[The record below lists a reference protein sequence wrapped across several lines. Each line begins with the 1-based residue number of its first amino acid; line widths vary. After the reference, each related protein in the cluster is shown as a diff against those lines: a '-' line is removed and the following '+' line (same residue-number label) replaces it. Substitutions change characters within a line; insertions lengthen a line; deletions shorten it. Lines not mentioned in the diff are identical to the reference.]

1 MNNISNESKI
11 SFVGTIIF
19 HGLLLL
25 IAFFMSINN
34 KPQVIEFVE
43 LSFTS
48 IEVPTIQPI
57 TPILNRQTS
66 NSKVE
71 PAKQSEPTV
80 AKSIGGATTAQT
92 TQPKTSVP
100 TIVPPRYSVTMDNDI
115 QPVRTQSSNKLD
127 VSDTRENYGF
137 DRNSA
142 STQERENFSRSNNS
156 NSGALPTTGGSVSS
170 DVSVPGNSNIGK
182 EIKSFSVAWQDGG
195 IRNKIS
201 GNMPRYPE
209 NSNKEVQIKVQV
221 TVEPDGSIT
230 KVIPLQKADHAFEN
244 AVVIALKT
252 WKFEKLRQ
260 GVPEESQIGIIT
272 FNFKL
277 E

>member
-11 SFVGTIIF
+11 SFAGTIIF
-19 HGLLLL
+19 HVLLLL

-43 LSFTS
+43 LSLTS
-48 IEVPTIQPI
+48 IEVPAIQQV

-71 PAKQSEPTV
+71 PAKQSGPTS
-80 AKSIGGATTAQT
+80 AKSIGGSVSDQT
-92 TQPKTSVP
+92 TQSKTSVP
-100 TIVPPRYSVTMDNDI
+100 TIVPPRYSLTMDNDI
-115 QPVRTQSSNKLD
+115 QPVKIPSSNKLD

-137 DRNSA
+137 DKSLVSN
-142 STQERENFSRSNNS
+142 QERENFSRNNNS
-156 NSGALPTTGGSVSS
+156 NSGALPTTGGSVPS

-195 IRNKIS
+195 IRNKTS

-230 KVIPLQKADHAFEN
+230 RIIPLQKADHAFEN
-244 AVVIALKT
+244 AVIIALKT